1 MFMLNINRSINWLAA
16 LFDEHEPETTHRSR
30 DLILLMLA
38 SVGLATVVVTLTTLT
53 ALGLDA
59 LLQSSPV

>member
-16 LFDEHEPETTHRSR
+16 LFDEHEPETAHRSR